1 MPFTHP
7 YHRFADKVA
16 EFIVS
21 CDVRL
26 IVVDDAEQLNE
37 NGFAVLHDLVAQTGR
52 PVVLIGDEHLLQ
64 MHVHVSAFAP
74 LALLRRLWLFWSRKE
89 KRDV

>member
-16 EFIVS
+16 ELIVS
-21 CDVRL
+21 CDIRL

-52 PVVLIGDEHLLQ
+52 PVVLIGDEHRLS
-64 MHVHVSAFAP
+64 VTFGE
-74 LALLRRLWLFWSRKE
+74 LRLPAVRSRDLNE
-89 KRDV
+89 S

>member
-16 EFIVS
+16 ELIVS

-37 NGFAVLHDLVAQTGR
+37 NGFAVLRALVAQTGR
-52 PVVLIGDEHLLQ
+52 PGVLIGDEHLLR
-64 MHVHVSAFAP
+64 MRVHVSAFAP
-74 LALLRRLWLFWSRKE
+74 LALLRRFWPFWSRKE

>member
-16 EFIVS
+16 ELIVS

-37 NGFAVLHDLVAQTGR
+37 NGFAVLHDLWPRQVAQ
-52 PVVLIGDEHLLQ
+52 
-64 MHVHVSAFAP
+64 SC
-74 LALLRRLWLFWSRKE
+74 
-89 KRDV
+89 